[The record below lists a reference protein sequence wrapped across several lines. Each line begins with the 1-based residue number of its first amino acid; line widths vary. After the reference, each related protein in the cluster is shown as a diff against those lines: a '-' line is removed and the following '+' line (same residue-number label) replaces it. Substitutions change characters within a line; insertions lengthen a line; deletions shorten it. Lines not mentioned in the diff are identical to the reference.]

1 MNGSNKGNSM
11 NDGFFQTVGIAGIG
25 LIGGSLAKDLRT
37 FGLTDRIVG
46 WNRTASHAERA
57 VELGLVDDVVASLDA
72 LVAAS
77 DLIVL
82 AMPVDVLEAQLP
94 HVLSALTPTQIVI
107 DVGSAKQALTHAVAG
122 HPNRRQ
128 FVACHPMAGTEKSGP
143 DAAIDNLFR
152 NRFTLI
158 IDPEDSDPQ
167 ALARVSA
174 MWERVGAVLAT
185 LSAEEHD
192 RTAALLSHMPHVLA
206 YALARTIKE
215 AERNQALNARFAGG
229 GLASMT
235 RIAHSPISM
244 WQPIFKQNK
253 QALLAAI
260 DIFSNHLAMFRKA
273 IAEDDAKSLT
283 ELMR

>member
-229 GLASMT
+229 GMASMT

>member
-1 MNGSNKGNSM
+1 MNTSLFK
-11 NDGFFQTVGIAGIG
+11 TVGIAGIG

-37 FGLTDRIVG
+37 FGLAQRIVG
-46 WNRTASHAERA
+46 WNRTAMHAERA
-57 VELGLVDDVVASLDA
+57 QELGLVDDILPSLEA
-72 LVAAS
+72 LAEAS
-77 DLIVL
+77 DLLVL
-82 AMPVDVLEAQLP
+82 AMPVDILVQKLP
-94 HVLSALTPTQIVI
+94 ALLDAAKPGQIII
-107 DVGSAKQALTHAVAG
+107 DVGSTKLALANAVAG
-122 HPNRRQ
+122 HPKRSQ

-143 DAAIDNLFR
+143 EAALDNLFR

-158 IDPEDSDPQ
+158 IDPE
-167 ALARVSA
+167 ASA
-174 MWERVGAVLAT
+174 PEAVEKVRTMWATVGAVLAT

-244 WQPIFKQNK
+244 WQPIFQQNK
-253 QALLAAI
+253 APLLEAI
-260 DIFSNHLAMFRKA
+260 DTFMAQLSAFRA
-273 IAEDDAKSLT
+273 VIAADDAPGLKA
-283 ELMR
+283 LMK